1 MADIDLF
8 IPQGMLSGT
17 DIPHF
22 LLLGFS
28 DPGAVSAGVII
39 GGANPTN
46 YRTDEVTLYD
56 TRGMQSY
63 PTRDMKDYDQRNMP
77 SYRTREIR
85 KYD

>member
-1 MADIDLF
+1 MADINQVITLGIGTPSSIAF
-8 IPQGMLSGT
+8 MIRVGLGQPQPT
-17 DIPHF
+17 F
-22 LLLGFS
+22 
-28 DPGAVSAGVII
+28 VII

-46 YRTDEVTLYD
+46 YRTDDVTMYD

-63 PTRDMKDYDQRNMP
+63 PIRDMKDYDQRNMP